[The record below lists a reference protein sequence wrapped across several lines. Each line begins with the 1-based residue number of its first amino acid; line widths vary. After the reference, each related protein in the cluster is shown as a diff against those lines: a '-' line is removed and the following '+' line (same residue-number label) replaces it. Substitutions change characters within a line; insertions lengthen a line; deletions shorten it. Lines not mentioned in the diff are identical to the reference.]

1 MKITNQTKSIIL
13 AEQAILAG
21 TPFKRIKGLLGK
33 KSLEKGQALILR
45 PCTSIHTFFM
55 GFALDV
61 LFVNKDNRVVKAVSS
76 IKPFRIT
83 GVYFSSSFAIELPAG
98 TIQATGTSIGDTIL
112 IN

>member
-21 TPFKRIKGLLGK
+21 TPFKRIKGLLGRK
-33 KSLEKGQALILR
+33 GLEKGQALILR
-45 PCTSIHTFFM
+45 PCTSIHTLFM
-55 GFALDV
+55 SFALDI
-61 LFVNKDNRVVKAVSS
+61 LFVNKDSKVVKAISS

-98 TIQATGTSIGDTIL
+98 TIHATGTTIGDTLL